1 MSKDGTA
8 PGAGEG
14 ASGPLIVVCLR
25 PADPAARVDPLTG
38 RVGRD
43 VGMLGLPPA
52 EAAALEYGL
61 RVAEVWSGRV
71 LAVTASDA
79 SGDDVLRQV
88 AALGVDVLRVPWPGG
103 SAGHGPQRAG
113 SYTDERYVADLAQD
127 ERSLAAALAAAIRV
141 AAGGADPG
149 LVLTGDR
156 SADRGT
162 GALPAY
168 LAREFGAAQALG
180 LVRLEAG
187 ADHLIAERRL
197 DGGRR
202 ERLRVPRPAVCSVEA
217 AGVRL
222 RRAGLPGLLAAGAAA
237 VPLSAVPVAGGVA
250 GVAVGRARPYRPRTR
265 IVPPPVGTTAR
276 ERLLE
281 LTGVLATHEPPTV
294 IGPVGAGEAAD
305 ALLDFLRRTGHL
317 AADAAATPDTAAPGA
332 TAPGTAASGDG
343 DPVLD

>member
-1 MSKDGTA
+1 MSKE
-8 PGAGEG
+8 GAASGVGASEG

-25 PADPAARVDPLTG
+25 PADPATRIDPLTG
-38 RVGRD
+38 RIGRD
-43 VGMLGLPPA
+43 AGMLGLTPA

-61 RVAEVWSGRV
+61 RVADAWSGRV

-79 SGDDVLRQV
+79 SGDAVLRHV
-88 AALGVDVLRVPWPGG
+88 AALGVEVLRVPWPAGA
-103 SAGHGPQRAG
+103 AGHGPQRAD
-113 SYTDERYVADLAQD
+113 SHTDERYVADLAQD
-127 ERSLAAALAAAIRV
+127 ERSRASALAAAIRI
-141 AAGGADPG
+141 AAGAAGPA

-168 LAREFGAAQALG
+168 LARELGAAQALG

-222 RRAGLPGLLAAGAAA
+222 RRAGLPGVLAAEAAA
-237 VPLSAVPVAGGVA
+237 VPLSAVSVAGGVA

-265 IVPPPVGTTAR
+265 IVPPPAGTTAR

-317 AADAAATPDTAAPGA
+317 APDASGDSDASGT
-332 TAPGTAASGDG
+332 PGTAAPADG
-343 DPVLD
+343 DPATGR